1 MENNVKNMK
10 NKDYTIKE
18 RYCPSRGENII
29 VRVEASI
36 TREETCLSCNGKT
49 GCTECVLGINR
60 NQKHN
65 I

>member
-1 MENNVKNMK
+1 MK

-36 TREETCLSCNGKT
+36 TREETCLSCNEKQN
-49 GCTECVLGINR
+49 CKVCVLGINKKSLEK
-60 NQKHN
+60 Q
-65 I
+65 